1 MSGGSRSKKWEKQAG
16 KKKGKKKEEGEK
28 EERGGKK
35 EKRKKEEKKKGG
47 KERRKGI
54 IRRKGSKCESC
65 DLREAF
71 SNLHDSR
78 EKNKGKKKA
87 GV

>member
-1 MSGGSRSKKWEKQAG
+1 MSGGSRSKKGEKQAG

-35 EKRKKEEKKKGG
+35 GEKEERRKK
-47 KERRKGI
+47 KEGRKGI